1 MFTTRT
7 YYKRD
12 FAPKYQSVIFP
23 ASEFNI
29 QSTAFLGVVSKG
41 EKMFH
46 FLTCKRA
53 INAEHFM
60 DFLEGLKRKHGKKR
74 MFIYMDNLRV
84 HMTKAVRAT
93 YEKLNMTPIFA
104 PPYSPDLNPIEFV
117 FSIMK
122 QSVKKMRL
130 QDMLKR
136 R

>member
-12 FAPKYQSVIFP
+12 FAPKYQNVIFP

-29 QSTAFLGVVSKG
+29 QSTAFLGAISMG
-41 EKMFH
+41 ERMSH
-46 FLTCKRA
+46 YITCKRA
-53 INAEHFM
+53 VNAEHFI
-60 DFLEGLKRKHGKKR
+60 DFLRGLKRKHGKKR

-84 HMTKAVRAT
+84 HSTKAVKDT
-93 YEKLNMTPIFA
+93 YYELNITPIYA

-117 FSIMK
+117 FSVLK
-122 QSVKKMRL
+122 QAVKKMRL